1 MKQRRLKL
9 IISSL
14 MRLKFQEEESRK
26 LFRII
31 PSISAQQSLSRHRP
45 LASTPDEIKSISNMV
60 ASEYNKLL

>member
-1 MKQRRLKL
+1 MQ
-9 IISSL
+9 
-14 MRLKFQEEESRK
+14 LKFQEEESRK

-60 ASEYNKLL
+60 ASEYNKWL